1 MNCKELLWTQ
11 KNTLIKNIVIIT
23 WLLCLYFI
31 RMALQ
36 REREL
41 KRQQDLEYE
50 ASQKADMEKVH
61 KKQYR
66 KRKRMTF

>member
-1 MNCKELLWTQ
+1 
-11 KNTLIKNIVIIT
+11 
-23 WLLCLYFI
+23 
-31 RMALQ
+31 MALQ

-66 KRKRMTF
+66 KSKRMTF

>member
-1 MNCKELLWTQ
+1 MDTEKDTYL
-11 KNTLIKNIVIIT
+11 KNIVIIT

-36 REREL
+36 RERDL

-66 KRKRMTF
+66 KGKRMTF